1 MSSSVYVVFTNDS
14 GHWWSRFLHPF
25 IRHCYIAIADKGKW
39 LIYAKTMHYV
49 DLFTIDQQPDKI
61 EEVIIVK
68 IDRKTTRQSL
78 FMLNTCVGHVK
89 QILGINRPFI
99 WTPFQ
104 LYKYLEKTK

>member
-1 MSSSVYVVFTNDS
+1 MM
-14 GHWWSRFLHPF
+14 
-25 IRHCYIAIADKGKW
+25 ADRGRW
-39 LIYAKTMHYV
+39 LIYGKTMHYV
-49 DLFTIDQQPDKI
+49 DLFTIDRQMD
-61 EEVIIVK
+61 IVK
-68 IDRKTTRQSL
+68 IDRKTARQSL

>member
-1 MSSSVYVVFTNDS
+1 VSSDAYVVFTNDS

-25 IRHCYIAIADKGKW
+25 IKHCYIAIADRGRW
-39 LIYAKTMHYV
+39 IIYAKTLHYV
-49 DLFTIDQQPDKI
+49 DLFTIDRQMDKI

-78 FMLNTCVGHVK
+78 FMLNTCVGHAK

-104 LYKYLEKTK
+104 LYKYLERTK

>member
-1 MSSSVYVVFTNDS
+1 MM
-14 GHWWSRFLHPF
+14 
-25 IRHCYIAIADKGKW
+25 ADRGRW
-39 LIYAKTMHYV
+39 LIYGKSMQYV
-49 DLFTIDQQPDKI
+49 DLFTIDRQPDKI

-68 IDRKTTRQSL
+68 INRKTARQSL

-99 WTPFQ
+99 WTPYQ